1 MRCKIFV
8 RLTMRAIFHVCAE
21 IYKEWLVHANGFV
34 WGLFISL
41 EVYENLVN
49 DSFHTIIWKYSSCYV
64 SRPVAR
70 ALACRPYLQPI
81 FQKIFHTRKRLLSKD
96 AYPPGFPFH
105 LNLYKPTFFRGMVNI
120 RVYSYQVVQSS
131 KSTIFLNLST
141 PMTLVRDKKMLW
153 LRTYSH

>member
-1 MRCKIFV
+1 
-8 RLTMRAIFHVCAE
+8 MRAIIHVCAE

-41 EVYENLVN
+41 EVYENLIN

-81 FQKIFHTRKRLLSKD
+81 SKK
-96 AYPPGFPFH
+96 YFIPE
-105 LNLYKPTFFRGMVNI
+105 KKTFI
-120 RVYSYQVVQSS
+120 
-131 KSTIFLNLST
+131 
-141 PMTLVRDKKMLW
+141 
-153 LRTYSH
+153 